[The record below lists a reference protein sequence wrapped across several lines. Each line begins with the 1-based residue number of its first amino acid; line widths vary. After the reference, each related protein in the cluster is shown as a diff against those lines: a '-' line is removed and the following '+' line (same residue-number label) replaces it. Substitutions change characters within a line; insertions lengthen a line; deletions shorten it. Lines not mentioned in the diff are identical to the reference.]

1 MRTETVPLKNR
12 RPATRKKATKKS
24 IASKTELIT
33 NENFLPALLKLLSK
47 AKKTIDILQFSFA
60 IGSVKGVLA
69 TKTAP
74 YKIAEKL
81 AQIKERHGDKI
92 KIRLFIEG
100 HRETADR
107 NRVTAN
113 FLKKAGIDVRYG
125 STHAKGFCIDGR
137 YVLFGSTNLTQQSIT
152 KNHET
157 NLLLDDPK
165 AASGFDAYFMH
176 LWKGGKHGGIILDPP
191 MIADGG
197 FKDVLVNLIDTAKM
211 RLEFSIYFFIHTEI
225 EEALIRAH
233 ERGVK
238 ITGFIHQHNSF
249 GIWYVRRTRDTANR
263 LLQAGI
269 SDLHFGPSHLFTH
282 SKFIVK
288 DRKEVMLGTGNWL
301 VEDVKT
307 HPQIYIHLHD
317 AVLAKKLSQ
326 HLAQTLKEEKKR
338 GLSAPPLKH

>member
-1 MRTETVPLKNR
+1 MRSELVPSKKRL
-12 RPATRKKATKKS
+12 ATARKEISEKSSSRKA
-24 IASKTELIT
+24 ELVT
-33 NENFLPALLKLLSK
+33 NENFLPVLLKLLSK

-60 IGSVKGVLA
+60 IGSAKGVLA
-69 TKTAP
+69 INSTP

-81 AQIKERHGDKI
+81 AQIKEKHGDKI

-100 HRETADR
+100 RRDTADR
-107 NRVTAN
+107 NRITAN
-113 FLKKAGIDVRYG
+113 FLKKAGVDVKYG
-125 STHAKGFCIDGR
+125 STHAKGFCVDGR
-137 YVLFGSTNLTQQSIT
+137 YVLFGSTNLTHQSIT

-157 NLLLDDPK
+157 NLLLDDSQ
-165 AASGFDAYFMH
+165 AAQGFDAYFMH
-176 LWKGGKHGGIILDPP
+176 LWKGGKHGGILLEPP

-197 FKDVLVNLIDTAKM
+197 FKDVLIHLIDTAKT
-211 RLEFSIYFFIHTEI
+211 RLEFSIYFFIHAEI

-233 ERGVK
+233 ERGVR

-263 LLQAGI
+263 LIQAGI

-282 SKFIVK
+282 SKFIIK

-301 VEDVKT
+301 VEDVKI

-317 AVLAKKLSQ
+317 AKLAKDLSN

-338 GLSAPPLKH
+338 GPSAPRLKH